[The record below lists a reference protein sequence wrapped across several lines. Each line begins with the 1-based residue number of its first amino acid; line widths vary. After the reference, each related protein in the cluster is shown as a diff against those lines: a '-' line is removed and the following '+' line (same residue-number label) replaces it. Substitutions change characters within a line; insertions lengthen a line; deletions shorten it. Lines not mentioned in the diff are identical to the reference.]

1 MTINLKGNPIMTIE
15 KPSLDEMID
24 EAAKLPPGPEAWD
37 PIFKAFPRLTVERL
51 EQKFREKKAAFE
63 EADELRRYLRLRQQS
78 HPVNE

>member
-1 MTINLKGNPIMTIE
+1 MTIE

-24 EAAKLPPGPEAWD
+24 EAAKLPPEPEAWD
-37 PIFKAFPRLTVERL
+37 PIFKAFPGLSVERL
-51 EQKFREKKAAFE
+51 EQKFREKAEAAFV